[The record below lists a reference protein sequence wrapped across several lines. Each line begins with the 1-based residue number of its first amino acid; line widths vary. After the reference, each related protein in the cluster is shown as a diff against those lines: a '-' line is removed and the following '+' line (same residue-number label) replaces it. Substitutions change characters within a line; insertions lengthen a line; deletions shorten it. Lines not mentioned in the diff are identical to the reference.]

1 MESGIL
7 LRHRITGI
15 LVTCQYECGG
25 GLDMSS
31 VQRIIS
37 LVPSITEILHFLGLE
52 SRVVG
57 VTEHCNFPE
66 EAKTKEKVGTFGQPQ
81 ISRILS
87 LKPDLV
93 LADGA
98 LHKKLIEELQNTE
111 VKVLASTPSS
121 LEDVFLIMSEL
132 GRFCDTENAVRSI
145 INSLRKR
152 VLRLSQKSNFKR
164 PRVFRLMSINPFVTP
179 GPRSFQ
185 YDALQ
190 MAGAQLLAFESND
203 PYVKVYWEQI
213 KEFDPEVI
221 LFCGV
226 EKGQAL
232 PQKCIGCVARNPI
245 CQRTV
250 DDFMTKEWEQITAVR
265 ANHVYPITCDTIC
278 RPGPRLIDGMEKL
291 HSRYFQLYV

>member
-1 MESGIL
+1 
-7 LRHRITGI
+7 
-15 LVTCQYECGG
+15 
-25 GLDMSS
+25 MSS

-37 LVPSITEILHFLGLE
+37 LVPSITEILYFLGLE
-52 SRVVG
+52 AQVVG

-98 LHKKLIEELQNTE
+98 LHKKLIAELQNNG
-111 VKVLASTPSS
+111 VKVLASTPSC
-121 LEDVFLIMSEL
+121 LDDVFLIISEL
-132 GRFCDTENAVRSI
+132 GRFCDIENAVLPI
-145 INSLRKR
+145 INSLRER
-152 VLRLSQKSNFKR
+152 VLRLSQKSNLKR
-164 PRVFRLMSINPFVTP
+164 PRVFRLISIDPFVTP

-190 MAGAQLLAFESND
+190 LAGAQLLTLESND

-213 KEFDPEVI
+213 IEFDPEVI

-226 EKGQAL
+226 EKGQEL
-232 PQKCIGCVARNPI
+232 PLKCKGCVAKNPI

-250 DDFMTKEWEQITAVR
+250 DDFITKEWEQLTAVK
-265 ANHVYPITCDTIC
+265 ANRVYPITCDTLC

-291 HSRYFQLYV
+291 QSRYF